1 MNKKG
6 NMQETLNKIA
16 KLKGGEKLDFIKNLA
31 NDAKNIPV
39 LLHLAENEKGY
50 NKEYAL
56 QGLTRFDVAEAL
68 PIFKKLLKS
77 KSKGEKILLH
87 GTSDMVSD
95 LVAEEIHTFFTKL
108 FQNEKSYCLSVD
120 NFEDFQ
126 RFLSLILGKA
136 SEKMRNI
143 YRLLAENN
151 DKFASFN
158 FKSSI
163 NQHFNFYTFT
173 KETKKKIFPQTLS
186 LSIIRNPD
194 QRLITLADELTQKYG
209 ENWLTAKMV
218 ASFFTEKAEVLFEK
232 YSPLLLSKEKTYIL
246 DALALLYFNKKTEK
260 HTAIAQWGNYYD
272 ERNDT
277 STYFSREIK
286 ENLDE
291 RWLEILTEIVPEKI
305 ALQTYFSLS
314 AGVAAAYESYDQILQ
329 ALLPKNFE
337 NQFIKEKLATYFL
350 KREKAEKGAS
360 LYIDALNLL
369 QVPITEAIIEKW
381 IAYKPEAV
389 SKYNIPIMLNNNTR
403 WTDEQKLNF
412 YKKLPANLV
421 NQDAIKKLQNK

>member
-1 MNKKG
+1 
-6 NMQETLNKIA
+6 MQEILNKIA
-16 KLKGGEKLDFIKNLA
+16 QLKSSEKWEFIKNLA
-31 NDAKNIPV
+31 DDAQNAPV
-39 LLHLAENEKGY
+39 LLHLAQTEKSY
-50 NKEYAL
+50 NKECAL
-56 QGLTRFDVAEAL
+56 QGLVQFEMEEAL

-95 LVAEEIHTFFTKL
+95 LVAEEIHKFFIKL
-108 FQNEKSYCLSVD
+108 FQNESGYHLSSQ

-126 RFLSLILGKA
+126 RFLSLMLGKA
-136 SEKMRNI
+136 SEKMQNI
-143 YRLLAENN
+143 YRFLAENN
-151 DKFASFN
+151 EKFASFK

-163 NQHFNFYTFT
+163 NQHFNFYSFT
-173 KETKKKIFPQTLS
+173 KENKEKIFPQTLA

-194 QRLITLADELTQKYG
+194 QRLMALADELTQKYG
-209 ENWLTAKMV
+209 KNWLTAKMV
-218 ASFFTEKAEVLFEK
+218 ASFFIEKSAALFEK
-232 YSPLLLSKEKTYIL
+232 YAPLLHTENKTYIL
-246 DALALLYFNKKTEK
+246 DALALLYFDKKTEK
-260 HTAIAQWGNYYD
+260 YTAIARWGNYYD

-277 STYFSREIK
+277 RTYFSRAIL

-291 RWLEILTEIVPEKI
+291 RWLEILTEIQPEKI
-305 ALQTYFSLS
+305 ALQTYFSMS
-314 AGVAAAYESYDQILQ
+314 AGVAVMYEAYDQMVQ

-337 NQFIKEKLATYFL
+337 NQFIKEKLVTYFL

-369 QVPITEAIIEKW
+369 QVPITEAMIEKW

-389 SKYNIPIMLNNNTR
+389 SKYNIPIMLNNNTQ

-421 NQDAIKKLQNK
+421 NQDAIKKLQ